1 MAASLEERERRV
13 IAEIQKIRFFP
24 LAVVGGEGSYL
35 IDERGQRILDLSGTW
50 GAATLGYNHPAV
62 SDAVARAMG
71 SLASASNVSSTNEQA
86 VALAEE
92 LLALVPGDADRRVW
106 FGHCG
111 SDANEAIVR
120 AITAATGRTRFVSFI
135 GGTHGG
141 LSASLGVSGYNAL
154 QLNTVSS
161 AHPGQIY
168 LPYPDPYRPP
178 FPGDVGQAVLDYFEY
193 LLATIAPPAQVAGVF
208 LEALMCDGGDVVP
221 PPGFLKGLAEL
232 CRRHGILLICDEVK
246 VGTGRTGQFHAFEV
260 EGVVPDVISYG
271 KALGGGL
278 PLSAAVGPAAIM
290 NDPRGLTITT
300 TAGNPIATAA
310 GRAVLRTIQ
319 AEDLMAN
326 AAARGAELLEG
337 LRQLANKHPLIGD
350 VRGRGL
356 VIGVDLVQDRQSRQP
371 AAKACAKV
379 AYRARELGAAV
390 FYVGQ
395 HSNVL
400 ELTPPITLSA
410 AEVQEALQ
418 ILDRSFEDVA
428 AERVPDS
435 ALAGYAGW

>member
-1 MAASLEERERRV
+1 VAQTLEERERRV

-24 LAVVGGEGSYL
+24 LSVVGGEGSYL
-35 IDERGQRILDLSGTW
+35 IDESGQRILDLSGTW

-62 SDAVARAMG
+62 AEAVARVMA
-71 SLASASNVSSTNEQA
+71 SLPSASSVSSTNDQA

-92 LLALVPGDADRRVW
+92 LLALVPGDAERRVW

-111 SDANEAIVR
+111 SDANDAIVR
-120 AITAATGRTRFVSFI
+120 AITAATGRARFVSFI

-141 LSASLGVSGYNAL
+141 LSGSLAVSGYNAL

-178 FPGDVGQAVLDYFEY
+178 FPGDVGQQVLDYFEY
-193 LLATIAPPAQVAGVF
+193 LLATIAPPHQVAGVF
-208 LEALMCDGGDVVP
+208 IEALMCDAGDVVP
-221 PPGFLKGLAEL
+221 PPGFLTGLAQI
-232 CRRHGILLICDEVK
+232 CRRHGIFLICDEVK
-246 VGTGRTGQFHAFEV
+246 VGTGRTGQFHSFEAD
-260 EGVVPDVISYG
+260 GVVPDVIAYG

-278 PLSAAVGPAAIM
+278 PLSAAVGPAEVM

-310 GRAVLRTIQ
+310 GRAVLRTII
-319 AEDLMAN
+319 AENLMDN
-326 AAARGAELLEG
+326 AAARGTELMEG
-337 LRQLANKHPLIGD
+337 LRQLANRHPVIGD

-356 VIGVDLVQDRQSRQP
+356 VIGVDLVHDRQTKEP
-371 AAKACAKV
+371 AGRFCAKV
-379 AYRARELGAAV
+379 AYRARELGVAV

-400 ELTPPITLSA
+400 ELTPPLTLSP
-410 AEVQEALQ
+410 AEAQEGLQ
-418 ILDRSFEDVA
+418 ILDQALADVA
-428 AERVPDS
+428 NDRVPDA
-435 ALAGYAGW
+435 ALAGYGGW